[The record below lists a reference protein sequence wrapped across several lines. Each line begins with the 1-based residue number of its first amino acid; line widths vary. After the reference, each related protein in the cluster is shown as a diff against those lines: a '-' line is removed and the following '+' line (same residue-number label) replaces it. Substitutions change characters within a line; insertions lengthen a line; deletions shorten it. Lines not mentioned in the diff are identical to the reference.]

1 MALLNMFFVVLFF
14 PGDFILKRLNI
25 TVEQDEGIMRSFLNS
40 IIWGGL
46 VLGIGL
52 KFFT

>member
-1 MALLNMFFVVLFF
+1 MAFLNMFFAILFF
-14 PGDFILKRLNI
+14 PGTFILKLLNI
-25 TVEQDEGIMRSFLNS
+25 TVKEDEGIMRSFLNS
-40 IIWGGL
+40 IIWGAL

>member
-1 MALLNMFFVVLFF
+1 MAILNMLYKILFF

-25 TVEQDEGIMRSFLNS
+25 TVDQDEGIMRSFLNS
-40 IIWGGL
+40 CIWGAL

>member
-1 MALLNMFFVVLFF
+1 MAVMKFLAAVLFF
-14 PGDFILKRLNI
+14 PGDFILKRMNI

-40 IIWGGL
+40 CIWGAL

-52 KFFT
+52 KFFM